1 MSGTNLCRHDLAESA
16 KSADLW
22 LSGRHVADMS
32 ATFPAKVF
40 FCDYIICMVYV
51 DDGIFLGND
60 DLKLQDAICD
70 IQNVDL
76 NIKDQGH
83 PADYVGVNIK
93 KAKGMVQA

>member
-1 MSGTNLCRHDLAESA
+1 M
-16 KSADLW
+16 
-22 LSGRHVADMS
+22 
-32 ATFPAKVF
+32 
-40 FCDYIICMVYV
+40 

-83 PADYVGVNIK
+83 PADYVGVHIK